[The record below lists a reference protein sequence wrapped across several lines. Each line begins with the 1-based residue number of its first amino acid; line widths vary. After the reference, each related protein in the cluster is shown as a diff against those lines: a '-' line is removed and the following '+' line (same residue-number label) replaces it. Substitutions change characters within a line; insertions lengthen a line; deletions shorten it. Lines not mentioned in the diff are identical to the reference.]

1 MIEKAVGVIGL
12 LTFIIFVG
20 YIAIRIGEPDL
31 GIVVLIVVAMAVY
44 DFYIDIF
51 KGSNGN
57 GNGSSG

>member
-51 KGSNGN
+51 KDSNGN

>member
-57 GNGSSG
+57 ENGSSG